1 MKNMAMETQHRFRSR
16 AEDGHEDGRTLTD
29 LLKELR
35 DESIRLLRQEF
46 ALAKTEVS
54 DKAARTGRN
63 VGYLAGG
70 GMIAFAGVLV
80 LLMAAVVG
88 LYLLLEAAGLSNATA
103 GWLSPLIVGGL
114 VTAIGYALVQKALT
128 TLKHESLTPER
139 TVETMQDNTQW
150 IKEKVS

>member
-1 MKNMAMETQHRFRSR
+1 MAIETQRFRSR
-16 AEDGHEDGRTLTD
+16 DYEGHEDGRTLTD

-70 GMIAFAGVLV
+70 GLIAFAGALV
-80 LLMAAVVG
+80 LLMAVVVG
-88 LYLLLEAAGLSNATA
+88 LYVALTALGLSHATA
-103 GWLSPLIVGGL
+103 GWLSPLIIGGI
-114 VTAIGYALVQKALT
+114 VTAIGYILVQKALT
-128 TLKHESLTPER
+128 TLKNEPLAPER
-139 TVETMQDNTQW
+139 TVETIQDNTQW